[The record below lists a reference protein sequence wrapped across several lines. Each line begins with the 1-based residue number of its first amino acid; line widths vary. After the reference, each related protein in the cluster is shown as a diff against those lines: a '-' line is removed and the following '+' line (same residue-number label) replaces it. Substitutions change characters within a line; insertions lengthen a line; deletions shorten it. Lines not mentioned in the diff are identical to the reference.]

1 MSLSAANVIAD
12 PYHFIPGTAPILISI
27 PHAGTH
33 LTPEV
38 ASGLSDAA
46 LPLSDTD
53 WHIPKLYDFARALG
67 ASILVGQYSRFV
79 IDLNRPSDDKPLYT
93 TATTGLYPDT
103 LFDGRATFK
112 PGMTPTDAQR
122 QQYLDE
128 IWQPYHQKIQSEL
141 ARMKQEFGYALLFD
155 AHSIASVIPR
165 LFDGQLPDLN
175 LGTNSGESC
184 APALS
189 EILEKTCQQQTRFT
203 HVLNGRFKGGY
214 ITRAYGQPEN
224 DVHAVQLEL
233 AQVNYMEEIEPF
245 SYSEDKASEL
255 QALLKPLLAGMLAWG
270 SERYK
275 QGAV

>member
-12 PYHFIPGTAPILISI
+12 PYHFIPGTSPILISI

-53 WHIPKLYDFARALG
+53 WHIPRLYDFARALG

-93 TATTGLYPDT
+93 TATTGLYPDS

-141 ARMKQEFGYALLFD
+141 ARMKQDFGYALLFD

-184 APALS
+184 APELS

-224 DVHAVQLEL
+224 DIHAVQLEL

-245 SYSEDKASEL
+245 SYSEDKAAEL

-270 SERYK
+270 SESYK